1 MIKALT
7 FDLDDTLW
15 DVWPVVERA
24 ERLLHE
30 WLAARY
36 PRIPERFAPLELR
49 ELSGEVIAARPDMAH
64 DRTWSRKEA
73 LNLAARRAGYQEFDV
88 ESAFAVFFVAR
99 NAVELFEEVR
109 PTLER
114 LARRY
119 TLASLS
125 NGNADLRLIGLDD
138 VFAFSLNA
146 IDIGAAKPEPP
157 MFEEACRR
165 LMARPEQIAHVGDDP
180 EHDVRGAADAGF
192 RTVWVNRNGREW
204 PGDRRADAEISS
216 LAELEAVLAAWE
228 TGSVRARDLPRNRL
242 PIPEEPAGWP
252 VVR

>member
-1 MIKALT
+1 MIEAIT

-24 ERLLHE
+24 ERLLHD

-36 PRIPERFAPLELR
+36 PRIPERFTSLELR
-49 ELSGEVIAARPDMAH
+49 ELSGEVVAARQDIAH
-64 DRTWSRKEA
+64 DRTLLRKEA
-73 LNLAARRAGYQEFDV
+73 LWLAARRAGYREFDV
-88 ESAFAVFFVAR
+88 EGAFAVFFIAR
-99 NAVELFEEVR
+99 NAVVPFAEVR
-109 PTLER
+109 STLER

-146 IDIGAAKPEPP
+146 IEVGAAKPEPP
-157 MFEEACRR
+157 MFELARRR
-165 LMARPEQIAHVGDDP
+165 LAARPEQIVHVGDDP
-180 EHDVRGAADAGF
+180 EHDVKGGRNAGF
-192 RTVWVNRNGREW
+192 RTVWVNRTGREW
-204 PGDRRADAEISS
+204 PGGTRADAEIVS

-228 TGSVRARDLPRNRL
+228 TDSV
-242 PIPEEPAGWP
+242 
-252 VVR
+252 

>member
-1 MIKALT
+1 MIKAIT

-24 ERLLHE
+24 EQLLHD

-36 PRIPERFAPLELR
+36 PRIPERFTSLELR
-49 ELSGEVIAARPDMAH
+49 ELSDEVVAARPEIAH
-64 DRTWSRKEA
+64 DRTLLRKEA
-73 LNLAARRAGYQEFDV
+73 LGLAARRAGYPEFDV

-99 NAVELFEEVR
+99 NAVEPFAEVR

-146 IDIGAAKPEPP
+146 IDVGAAKPDPS
-157 MFEEACRR
+157 MFEWARRR
-165 LMARPEQIAHVGDDP
+165 LAARPEQIVHVGDDP
-180 EHDVRGAADAGF
+180 EHDVQGGRNAGF
-192 RTVWVNRNGREW
+192 RTVWVNRTDRPW
-204 PGDRRADAEISS
+204 PGGTRADAEISG

-228 TGSVRARDLPRNRL
+228 SRRG
-242 PIPEEPAGWP
+242 
-252 VVR
+252 